1 MSSYK
6 VTVRDT
12 TVRVKSLQEVQFAVM
27 EALTS
32 LLAQDPEGASEGT
45 MMVNRAFTVG
55 TVQHALDAHGRW
67 RTTVTVHGEPV
78 AVVVT
83 RRRRWWASREGRAN
97 RWC

>member
-6 VTVRDT
+6 VTVRDR
-12 TVRVKSLQEVQFAVM
+12 TVRVKDLQGVQFAVM

-45 MMVNRAFTVG
+45 MMANRAFSVG
-55 TVQHALDAHGRW
+55 TVQHALDAHGSW

-78 AVVVT
+78 AVLVT
-83 RRRRWWASREGRAN
+83 RRRWWPVGRGGRVN
-97 RWC
+97 G